1 MPPIYYLNPPPN
13 PFWDFVANMED
24 HPFFAQRGPP
34 PPPPFDEQARA
45 QHGAAAGAAAGVAN
59 EKGNVE
65 DPPEVDPSTIR
76 SMPFRGRG
84 RFEHAFDGDNAQD
97 GEHGRHKEGRGRHG
111 KHHGRHGKHRHR
123 SSSPSSSSSSSSSES
138 DRDKKWYR
146 RGGRGKHGRDEHF
159 GPGPWWRAGPPSGP
173 PPFSFD
179 HRGGPFGRH
188 GPFGPGPEG
197 PEGFERPPFGGP
209 QGGSGGPKG
218 HHGHEQGHHRGP
230 PPFGRHPPGPPG
242 PEGPEGHSRGPPPL
256 DGPHPGPEGH
266 DAHARGHGPHAFGGP
281 RGGRGGGCGRG
292 RHGGRGGPHGHH
304 GPHARGGPPHGAPFG
319 RRGPGGFPRGPGGF
333 DVGSFLNNLG
343 ERIGIDLSSAAEG
356 FGLDVGKTARSN
368 DVDFEPRT
376 DIFDTESHYTIHLSL
391 PGAKKSDVGVDY
403 DGENSVLR
411 VAGVIHRPGIDE
423 DMMSRLVIDG
433 RKRERGVFEKNIRL
447 GTQNDPAN
455 IDVQGITA
463 KMIDGV
469 LVVRVPKTE
478 KTFER
483 KSVNVSSSPEI
494 INDETEDAYEHGNE
508 KDLLFDAEDQAGDEE
523 MHEHENSAPANAPYP
538 SKAFMSN
545 SSTGSGKGKAKEREA
560 ERERSATVDFEHANA
575 TTETLPRYEV
585 QEQQPPA
592 HDAEMSD
599 WEKEGSEGEG
609 EYVKINVD

>member
-1 MPPIYYLNPPPN
+1 MPPVYYLNPPPN

-24 HPFFAQRGPP
+24 HPFFAQHGHQGPP
-34 PPPPFDEQARA
+34 PP
-45 QHGAAAGAAAGVAN
+45 
-59 EKGNVE
+59 
-65 DPPEVDPSTIR
+65 
-76 SMPFRGRG
+76 
-84 RFEHAFDGDNAQD
+84 
-97 GEHGRHKEGRGRHG
+97 
-111 KHHGRHGKHRHR
+111 
-123 SSSPSSSSSSSSSES
+123 
-138 DRDKKWYR
+138 
-146 RGGRGKHGRDEHF
+146 
-159 GPGPWWRAGPPSGP
+159 
-173 PPFSFD
+173 
-179 HRGGPFGRH
+179 
-188 GPFGPGPEG
+188 
-197 PEGFERPPFGGP
+197 
-209 QGGSGGPKG
+209 
-218 HHGHEQGHHRGP
+218 
-230 PPFGRHPPGPPG
+230 
-242 PEGPEGHSRGPPPL
+242 PPPL
-256 DGPHPGPEGH
+256 DGPHPGPERH

-292 RHGGRGGPHGHH
+292 RHGGRGGPH
-304 GPHARGGPPHGAPFG
+304 ARGGPPHGSPFG

-356 FGLDVGKTARSN
+356 FGFDAGKAARSN

-403 DGENSVLR
+403 DGEKSVLR
-411 VAGVIHRPGIDE
+411 VAGVVHRPGIDE
-423 DMMSRLVIDG
+423 EMMTSLVIDG
-433 RKRERGVFEKNIRL
+433 RKRETGVFEKNIRL
-447 GTQNDPAN
+447 GTQNDPAS

-494 INDETEDAYEHGNE
+494 ISDETEDAYEQGNE

-523 MHEHENSAPANAPYP
+523 MHEHEHPASPSNQPYP
-538 SKAFMSN
+538 SKASMSN
-545 SSTGSGKGKAKEREA
+545 ASAGSSKGKAKEREA
-560 ERERSATVDFEHANA
+560 ERERSNTVDFEHSNA

-599 WEKEGSEGEG
+599 WEKEGSGEEG